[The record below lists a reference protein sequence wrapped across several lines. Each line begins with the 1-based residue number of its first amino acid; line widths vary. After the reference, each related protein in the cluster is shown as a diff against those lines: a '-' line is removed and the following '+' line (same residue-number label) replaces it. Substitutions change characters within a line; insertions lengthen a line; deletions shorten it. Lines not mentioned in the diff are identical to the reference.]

1 MRFKFAFD
9 LNKWNEHFDFTYLP
23 EQSNAGRV
31 TSGSHA
37 KNIGGASSSK
47 FGTGKSGGKS
57 VQYNAD
63 LDDSEVRRDRD
74 EERRQMS
81 KEIDEL
87 LHR

>member
-47 FGTGKSGGKS
+47 FGTGKSKS

-63 LDDSEVRRDRD
+63 LDDSEVRRERD

>member
-47 FGTGKSGGKS
+47 FGTGKSKS